1 MEHNVIQDGDITIV
15 ELAGNIDIASA
26 ASFDETISGLIDN
39 GQTTMLLDF
48 SRVEFIASMGL
59 RMLLKTGQ
67 RIESED
73 GKVHICCI
81 NDTVSSVFGMVGL
94 DTIIPVFETKELAL
108 EGLA

>member
-1 MEHNVIQDGDITIV
+1 
-15 ELAGNIDIASA
+15 
-26 ASFDETISGLIDN
+26 
-39 GQTTMLLDF
+39 
-48 SRVEFIASMGL
+48 MGL

-73 GKVHICCI
+73 GKLHICCI